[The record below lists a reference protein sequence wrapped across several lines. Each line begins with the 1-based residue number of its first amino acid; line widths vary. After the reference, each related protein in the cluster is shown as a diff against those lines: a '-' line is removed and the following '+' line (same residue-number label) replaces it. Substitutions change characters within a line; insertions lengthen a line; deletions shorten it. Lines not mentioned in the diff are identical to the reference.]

1 MSDLLTPTAA
11 QAQSDDAQ
19 QEALDGDPLLP
30 EGVQPPE
37 LVQPG
42 LAPVRTRE
50 GQLPEGFV
58 PLDCRDQARMQAL
71 VQEAQRGGQPRFIR
85 VKLNCDE
92 SICGASG
99 ADEAQTS
106 RNIASFRRVMG
117 LCAGMPLRLP
127 DGVRPADAP
136 PPQDKPQE
144 GEGKGEEG
152 AQPAPQQEPAPDVG
166 AAQGEATRATS
177 LEAEVEDAPQES
189 TPKRR
194 PRGSCEVE
202 DAGLLVNAA
211 RKRLLKTGFF
221 EAVLARCSETPGGLE
236 VTFKAVAAKLVRH
249 IAYTNTSPLLESEVA
264 KRLQLRRGQAMPTDK
279 KDIQARKD
287 SITDLYRQAEG
298 LYDTEVLIKEV
309 PVEGTNMIDLE
320 VEIVRG
326 RELKVN
332 RVVIGGHSVF
342 SYNRLRSLLLEPI
355 GWFGAYRDA
364 AFKEGQEL
372 ILSEYRQ
379 RGYFQ
384 ARIVDKAI
392 LTKVEEGTVELRV
405 EINEGPRWEVE
416 FVGNRELS
424 TAELRQ
430 KTTFLSSGYVDKVE
444 IQRSASEIESLYE
457 TTGFFFAEVKARE
470 LREGN
475 NSRTITF
482 QIRERAR
489 GEVSNIRFKGAKEFN
504 EGELLDLIGT
514 STYGLLSGGTLQRT
528 QIYSDMSRLVSAYQK
543 RGYMTAQV
551 PSWRM
556 DINPEGDTYDLTFS
570 IEEGPQT
577 RLAGVEIVGNSVISR
592 AAMEKKLEMEVGEVF
607 SLDDLAADQGRL
619 LQLYREEGY
628 PLVNATAMCSTNQR
642 DWVPCTAPR
651 VDGACLPSDE
661 EERERARLCSGGFEE
676 RFVECRRAPN
686 TPQCQPI
693 GGVRGPQVYVRF
705 QIQEVEQ
712 VQIGEIFLR
721 GHFRTRPHVI
731 LDSLAFKKGEAFS
744 PVALYESQS
753 ELRRIGLF
761 ESVSIETIGLS
772 EEDVIAVISKTDTIA
787 LVVQVEE
794 LPARFGDARF
804 GFETRNLLQD
814 NASLIGR
821 LELAVVENNLLGYGM
836 GVQFKVQMALDLLQ
850 VIDPTDPTN
859 IICARGDFWEC
870 FDWFGA
876 VEALYF
882 DPRSIFWRSEW
893 TVSTFY
899 TLDLLGLEIF
909 SLEKEE
915 FGVRTSI
922 RKQLQE
928 RLVGQFSVE
937 QSWTSTR
944 NREEDPRNADG
955 ERLFSPQRVLTKPSL
970 KATYDRRNSPLNPT
984 RGYYLEFTPELAFD
998 FLFDSGTNYF
1008 KLSGGASQFWTWFRD
1023 VTLAYGVRFGYA
1035 APLLGAQVIP
1045 EDELFRLGGTGSLRG
1060 FALNS
1065 VGPLSSNLFQARGGE
1080 LMIRAHSELRFPLFK
1095 ELDIFGVYFL
1105 DSGVLVDCR
1114 EEISP
1119 LDPLN
1124 SSKRVGCFTDLFTL
1138 GKATRNEYPRTS
1150 AGLGLRWLLLGQIPV
1165 VLDYGV
1171 ILDRQLGEEF
1181 GDLQFNVGYNF

>member
-1 MSDLLTPTAA
+1 
-11 QAQSDDAQ
+11 
-19 QEALDGDPLLP
+19 
-30 EGVQPPE
+30 
-37 LVQPG
+37 
-42 LAPVRTRE
+42 VRSA
-50 GQLPEGFV
+50 
-58 PLDCRDQARMQAL
+58 CRML
-71 VQEAQRGGQPRFIR
+71 
-85 VKLNCDE
+85 
-92 SICGASG
+92 
-99 ADEAQTS
+99 
-106 RNIASFRRVMG
+106 
-117 LCAGMPLRLP
+117 
-127 DGVRPADAP
+127 
-136 PPQDKPQE
+136 
-144 GEGKGEEG
+144 
-152 AQPAPQQEPAPDVG
+152 
-166 AAQGEATRATS
+166 
-177 LEAEVEDAPQES
+177 
-189 TPKRR
+189 
-194 PRGSCEVE
+194 

-211 RKRLLKTGFF
+211 RRRLLKTGYF
-221 EAVLARCSETPGGLE
+221 EAVLARCKETEGGLE
-236 VTFKAVAAKLVRH
+236 VTFKAVAAKLVRN
-249 IAYTNTSPLLESEVA
+249 IEYTNTSPLLESEVA
-264 KRLQLRRGQAMPTDK
+264 KRLQLRRGQAMPTDQ
-279 KDIQARKD
+279 KDIDSRKA
-287 SITDLYRQAEG
+287 SIIDLYRQAEG
-298 LYDTEVLIKEV
+298 LYDTRVVLKEK
-309 PVEGTNMIDLE
+309 PVEDGQSNMIDLE
-320 VEIVRG
+320 VVIERG
-326 RELKVN
+326 HELKVN
-332 RVVIGGHSVF
+332 RVVIGGHTVF

-392 LTKVEEGTVELRV
+392 LTNVEEGTVELRV
-405 EINEGPRWEVE
+405 EINEGPRWDVE

-424 TAELRQ
+424 SAELRQ

-470 LREGN
+470 LREVDS
-475 NSRTITF
+475 SRTITF
-482 QIRERAR
+482 QIRERVR
-489 GEVSNIRFKGAKEFN
+489 GEVSNIQFEGARAFD
-504 EGELLDLIGT
+504 EGELLDEIST

-528 QIYSDMSRLVSAYQK
+528 QVLSDMGRIVAAYQE

-551 PSWRM
+551 PMWRL
-556 DINPEGDTYDLTFS
+556 DINDEGDVYDLTFVV
-570 IEEGPQT
+570 EEGPQT
-577 RLAGVEIVGNSVISR
+577 KLAGVEIQGNSVISR
-592 AAMEKKLEMEVGEVF
+592 QVIEDKLKMKVGDVF
-607 SLDDLAADQGRL
+607 SLSKLADDQGRL

-628 PLVNATAMCSTNQR
+628 PLVNATAMCSSNQR
-642 DWVPCTAPR
+642 DWVPCTTPR
-651 VDGACLPSDE
+651 IEGSCLPSE
-661 EERERARLCSGGFEE
+661 EAEQERLCSGSFGQ
-676 RFVECRRAPN
+676 RSLECRRVPN
-686 TPQCQPI
+686 TPQCSPT
-693 GGVRGPQVYVRF
+693 GGVRGPDAYVRF
-705 QIQEVEQ
+705 QVQEVEQ
-712 VQIGEIFLR
+712 VQVGEIFIR
-721 GHFRTRPHVI
+721 GNFRTRPHVI
-731 LDSLAFKKGEAFS
+731 LDSLAFKQGKPFS

-772 EEDVIAVISKTDTIA
+772 EEDVIAAISKTDTIA

-794 LPARFGDARF
+794 LDSRFLDFRF

-821 LELAVVENNLLGYGM
+821 FEGAFVENNLLGYGM
-836 GVQFKVQMALDLLQ
+836 GVQLKLQAALDLLQ
-850 VIDPTDPTN
+850 IIDLTDPTSVIN
-859 IICARGDFWEC
+859 SLEC
-870 FDWFGA
+870 VQCLDWYGA

-893 TVSTFY
+893 TVSAFY
-899 TLDLLGLEIF
+899 TRDLLGLEIF

-915 FGVRTSI
+915 FGVRSSI

-944 NREEDPRNADG
+944 NREEDPRNAKG
-955 ERLFSPQRVLTKPSL
+955 ERLFSPQRVLTKPAL
-970 KATYDRRNSPLNPT
+970 KVTYDRRNSPLNPT

-998 FLFDSGTNYF
+998 FLFDSGTNYV

-1023 VTLAYGVRFGYA
+1023 VTLAYGMRFGYA

-1095 ELDIFGVYFL
+1095 ELDLFGVYFV

-1124 SSKRVGCFTDLFTL
+1124 SSKRVGCFNDLFTL
-1138 GKATRNEYPRTS
+1138 GKSTRNEYPRTS

-1165 VLDYGV
+1165 VLDYGI